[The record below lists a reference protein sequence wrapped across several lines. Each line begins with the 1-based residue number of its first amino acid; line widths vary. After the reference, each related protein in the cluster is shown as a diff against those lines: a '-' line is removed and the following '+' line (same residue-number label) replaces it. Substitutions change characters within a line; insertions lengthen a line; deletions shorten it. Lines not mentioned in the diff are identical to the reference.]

1 MGSAVAAPQRTPGAR
16 VEPSWELAF
25 PGGAA
30 TQLIP
35 EAQAVTLFLSAAT
48 GNRRP

>member
-1 MGSAVAAPQRTPGAR
+1 MGQRRYCPQRTPGAR
-16 VEPSWELAF
+16 TEPSWELAF

-48 GNRRP
+48 GDRRP